1 MIFSFKQQQQEEV
14 DALVVQAAAVLRAI
28 RQHDDNCGKGKK
40 NCCVSEI
47 IKNLGLG
54 VAQTPRQVVSSA
66 PLRHLRD
73 DNLNDLP

>member
-1 MIFSFKQQQQEEV
+1 MMLTSRQRQEA
-14 DALVVQAAAVLRAI
+14 DGLVLQATTVLRAI
-28 RQHDDNCGKGKK
+28 RYHDDNCGKR

-47 IKNLGLG
+47 IKNLG